1 MLADSRAVQ
10 AIPQFTIDRP
20 NQLLWRGELPI
31 KVPPKVFQL
40 LAYLRDNPGR
50 ILEYEELLDAV
61 WPREFVQ
68 PEILKTYIKTIRRLL
83 EDDAQTPHFIETR
96 PRSGYSFIGELPE
109 RGGKGGAAPS
119 RLIGRE
125 DALAKLREA
134 QRAAADGER
143 RIVFVV
149 GEAGIGKTRAIDEF
163 LLGLAEDARVCRV
176 DCASA
181 RHAPEN
187 FSPARELA
195 LALGAEQ
202 EAALHAQRQTAEPL
216 CRAVEALAAAAPLL
230 LVVENLQWADAATI
244 EALSRLAYGRGP
256 LNLLVVASYR
266 AGMPNDPRCPAR
278 TLVLDL
284 IVHGVA
290 QELRLPTL
298 EAADAKKLILASSPV
313 AMPRGAVEAIERHAG
328 GNPLVI
334 SALIGQMVQ
343 EVRERGASEL
353 VDMLATHER
362 EGEFVGALVPQIIRH
377 SLELRLRELGP
388 VARSV
393 LECGSN
399 SGFAFCAWG
408 VSKVLEMQQIDVEEV
423 CRAMCGSDQ
432 MLRESSL
439 YVFPDGSVTPVYGFR
454 NPMFARLLLA
464 SQSHARRDLV
474 QQRFTDAVEHFW
486 GEEVGSVALEMA
498 ERFEAVWEWSR
509 ALHYAKLAVANAA
522 RSSRNSDTA
531 SLLQRGLRL
540 SEHLPEDRRE
550 SEKNYFLRQLTGAR

>member
-1 MLADSRAVQ
+1 MEAVPC
-10 AIPQFTIDRP
+10 ATSAAPKFTIDRP
-20 NQLLWRGELPI
+20 NQLLWRGDTPT

-83 EDDAQTPHFIETR
+83 EDDAQAPHFIETR

-109 RGGKGGAAPS
+109 HGNKVGGVPS

-125 DALAKLREA
+125 AILASLRDAH
-134 QRAAADGER
+134 RAALTGER

-149 GEAGIGKTRAIDEF
+149 GESGIGKTRAIDEF
-163 LLGLAEDARVCRV
+163 LAGVSAQDSRMHRI
-176 DCASA
+176 DCAPV
-181 RHAPEN
+181 RHAPDS

-195 LALGAEQ
+195 AVLSADGVPVAPDAESLSRGLEQ
-202 EAALHAQRQTAEPL
+202 H
-216 CRAVEALAAAAPLL
+216 AAAGPVVLI
-230 LVVENLQWADAATI
+230 VENLQWADLATI
-244 EALSRLAYGRGP
+244 ETLSRLAYGRGP
-256 LNLLVVASYR
+256 MPLLVVASYR
-266 AGMPNDPRCPAR
+266 ASMPNDLRCRAR

-290 QELRLPTL
+290 QELRLRAL
-298 EAADAKKLILASSPV
+298 EAADVKKLILASSPV

-328 GNPLVI
+328 GNPLVV
-334 SALIGQMVQ
+334 SALIEQMVR

-362 EGEFVGALVPQIIRH
+362 EGEFVGALVPKVIRQ
-377 SLELRLRELGP
+377 SLELRLRELQP
-388 VARSV
+388 RARAV

-399 SGFAFCAWG
+399 SGFSFCAWG
-408 VSKVLEMQQIDVEEV
+408 VSKVLEIEQLEVEDL
-423 CRAMCGSDQ
+423 CRAMCGTDQ
-432 MLRESSL
+432 LLRESSL
-439 YVFPDGSVTPVYGFR
+439 YVFPDGSVTPVYSFR
-454 NPMFARLLLA
+454 NPLYARLLLA
-464 SQSHARRDLV
+464 SQSHARRDQV
-474 QQRFTDAVEHFW
+474 QQRFTDAVEQFW
-486 GEEVGSVALEMA
+486 GDDVGSVALEMA

-522 RSSRNSDTA
+522 RSVRNRDTA

-540 SEHLPEDRRE
+540 SDHLPVDRRA
-550 SEKNYFLRQLTGAR
+550 SAKDYFLRQLG

>member
-1 MLADSRAVQ
+1 MNADSGAGQ
-10 AIPQFTIDRP
+10 AGPQFTIDRP
-20 NQLLWRGELPI
+20 NQLLWRGDTPI

-40 LAYLRDNPGR
+40 LAYFRDNPGR

-61 WPREFVQ
+61 WPREYVQ

-83 EDDAQTPHFIETR
+83 EDDAQTPRFIETR
-96 PRSGYSFIGELPE
+96 PRSGYSFIGQLPE
-109 RGGKGGAAPS
+109 HGAKGGGVPS

-125 DALAKLREA
+125 EALASLRDA
-134 QRAAADGER
+134 HRAAASGER
-143 RIVFVV
+143 RVVFVV

-163 LLGLAEDARVCRV
+163 LAGVPTEEARIHRI

-181 RHAPEN
+181 RHAPDS

-195 LALGAEQ
+195 LALSGDSTARRPDAE
-202 EAALHAQRQTAEPL
+202 ALSHE
-216 CRAVEALAAAAPLL
+216 VEAQAAATPLV
-230 LVVENLQWADAATI
+230 LVVENLQWADLATI
-244 EALSRLAYGRGP
+244 ETLSRLAYGRGP

-290 QELRLPTL
+290 QELRLRAL
-298 EAADAKKLILASSPV
+298 EGPDVKKLILAGSPV

-334 SALIGQMVQ
+334 CALIEQMVK

-353 VDMLATHER
+353 VDMLATHQQ
-362 EGEFVGALVPQIIRH
+362 EGEFIGALVPHIIRH

-388 VARSV
+388 LARSV

-408 VSKVLEMQQIDVEEV
+408 VSKVMDTPQVEVEEV

-439 YVFPDGSVTPVYGFR
+439 YVFPDGSVTPVYSFR
-454 NPMFARLLLA
+454 NPLYARLLLA
-464 SQSHARRDLV
+464 GQSHARRDQV
-474 QQRFTDAVEHFW
+474 QQRFTDAVEQFW
-486 GEEVGSVALEMA
+486 GEEVASVALEMA

-522 RSSRNSDTA
+522 RSSRNSDSA

-540 SEHLPEDRRE
+540 SDHLPVDRRD
-550 SEKNYFLRQLTGAR
+550 SAKDYFLRQLTP

>member
-1 MLADSRAVQ
+1 MDPATGAAPAV
-10 AIPQFTIDRP
+10 PQFTIDRP
-20 NQLLWRGELPI
+20 NQLLWRGDTPI

-96 PRSGYSFIGELPE
+96 PRSGYSFIGKLPE
-109 RGGKGGAAPS
+109 HGPKGGGLPS

-125 DALAKLREA
+125 AVLASLRDAHLAALS
-134 QRAAADGER
+134 GER
-143 RIVFVV
+143 RIVFLV

-163 LLGLAEDARVCRV
+163 LAGVPAQDSRIHRL

-181 RHAPEN
+181 RHAPDT

-195 LALGAEQ
+195 AVLSSCGEPVAPDAESLSRGL
-202 EAALHAQRQTAEPL
+202 EEHATAVP
-216 CRAVEALAAAAPLL
+216 AVLI
-230 LVVENLQWADAATI
+230 VENLQWADLVTI
-244 EALSRLAYGRGP
+244 ETLSRLAYGRGP
-256 LNLLVVASYR
+256 LPLLVVASYR
-266 AGMPNDPRCPAR
+266 ASMPNDLRCPAR

-290 QELRLPTL
+290 QELRLRAL
-298 EAADAKKLILASSPV
+298 AAADVKKLILASSPV

-328 GNPLVI
+328 GNPLVVT
-334 SALIGQMVQ
+334 ALIEQMVR

-362 EGEFVGALVPQIIRH
+362 EGEFIGVLIPKVIRQ
-377 SLELRLRELGP
+377 SLELRLRELQP
-388 VARSV
+388 LARAV

-399 SGFAFCAWG
+399 SGWSFCAWG
-408 VSKVLEMQQIDVEEV
+408 VSKVLEIQQIEVEEV
-423 CRAMCGSDQ
+423 CRAMCETDQ
-432 MLRESSL
+432 LLRESSL
-439 YVFPDGSVTPVYGFR
+439 YVFPDGSVTPVYSFR
-454 NPMFARLLLA
+454 NPLYARLLLA
-464 SQSHARRDLV
+464 SQSHARRDQI
-474 QQRFTDAVEHFW
+474 QQRFTEAVEQFW
-486 GEEVGSVALEMA
+486 GDDVGSVALEMA

-522 RSSRNSDTA
+522 RSARNRDTA

-540 SEHLPEDRRE
+540 SDHLPVDRRA
-550 SEKNYFLRQLTGAR
+550 SAKDYFLRQLT